1 MNLVWITL
9 IGLAVGLAGRLV
21 TAGKKGPFGFMLTIL
36 LGIIGA
42 FVGPYFGQAAGWY
55 GAEEPTGLVAAM
67 VGAVLVVSIWA
78 VLFRSGRPTSS
89 L

>member
-9 IGLAVGLAGRLV
+9 IGLAAGLVARLV

-55 GAEEPTGLVAAM
+55 GAEEPTGLVAAL

>member
-9 IGLAVGLAGRLV
+9 IGLAAGLVARLV

-55 GAEEPTGLVAAM
+55 GAEESTGLVAAT

>member
-9 IGLAVGLAGRLV
+9 IGLAVGLVARLV

-42 FVGPYFGQAAGWY
+42 FVGLYLGQEVGWY
-55 GAEEPTGLVAAM
+55 SAEAGITSFFPPGACHSRMTADPPPP
-67 VGAVLVVSIWA
+67 WA
-78 VLFRSGRPTSS
+78 NSS
-89 L
+89 LIG

>member
-9 IGLAVGLAGRLV
+9 IGLAAGLVARLV

-55 GAEEPTGLVAAM
+55 GAEEPTGLVAAV

>member
-9 IGLAVGLAGRLV
+9 IGLAAGLVARLV
-21 TAGKKGPFGFMLTIL
+21 TAGKKGPFGFMLTVL

-42 FVGPYFGQAAGWY
+42 FAVSYLGQAAGWY
-55 GAEEPTGLVAAM
+55 SAEEPAGLVAAM
-67 VGAVLVVSIWA
+67 AGAVLALSIWA

>member
-9 IGLAVGLAGRLV
+9 IGLAAGLVARLV

-55 GAEEPTGLVAAM
+55 GAEEPTRLVAAV

>member
-9 IGLAVGLAGRLV
+9 IGLAAGLVARLV

-36 LGIIGA
+36 VGIIGA

-55 GAEEPTGLVAAM
+55 GAEEPTGLVAAV

>member
-9 IGLAVGLAGRLV
+9 IGLAVGLAGRFV

>member
-1 MNLVWITL
+1 MHLFWITL
-9 IGLAVGLAGRLV
+9 IGVVAGLVARLV
-21 TAGKKGPFGFMLTIL
+21 TAGKKGPFGFMLTVL

-42 FVGPYFGQAAGWY
+42 FAVPYLGQAAGWY
-55 GAEEPTGLVAAM
+55 SVEEPVGFVAAM
-67 VGAVLVVSIWA
+67 VGAVLAVSIWA

>member
-1 MNLVWITL
+1 MHLVWITL
-9 IGLAVGLAGRLV
+9 IGLFAGLASRLV
-21 TAGKKGPFGFMLTIL
+21 TAGKKGPFGFLLTIL

-42 FVGPYFGQAAGWY
+42 FVGPYLGQAAGWY
-55 GAEEPTGLVAAM
+55 SVEQPAGFIAAIA
-67 VGAVLVVSIWA
+67 GAVLVVSIWA

>member
-9 IGLAVGLAGRLV
+9 IGLVAGLAGRLV

-42 FVGPYFGQAAGWY
+42 FVGPYLGQTAGWY
-55 GAEEPTGLVAAM
+55 SVEEPAGFISAM
-67 VGAVLVVSIWA
+67 AGAVLVVSIWA

>member
-9 IGLAVGLAGRLV
+9 IGLAAGLVARLV

-55 GAEEPTGLVAAM
+55 GAEEPTGLVAAT